1 MGSRGEDG
9 VRARLRAALKRAM
22 KERDR
27 AAATT
32 LRSAL
37 AALDNA
43 EAVDPALAGLA
54 AVEHERIAGTVGG
67 LGAGEVPRATLD
79 EEGARA
85 VVRAEVDER
94 RAAADDYDRVGE
106 AERAQALRAE
116 AELLATL
123 LG

>member
-1 MGSRGEDG
+1 MADDDG
-9 VRARLRAALKRAM
+9 VRARLRAALKAAM

-27 AAATT
+27 AATAT

-43 EAVDPALAGLA
+43 EAVDPASAGLA
-54 AVEHERIAGTVGG
+54 EVEHERIAGTVGG

-79 EEGARA
+79 EQAARA
-85 VVRAEVDER
+85 VVQAEVDER

-106 AERAQALRAE
+106 AERAHELRGE
-116 AELLATL
+116 AELLARL

>member
-1 MGSRGEDG
+1 MDDDG
-9 VRARLRAALKRAM
+9 VRARLRAALKESMR
-22 KERDR
+22 ERDR
-27 AAATT
+27 AATAA

-43 EAVDPALAGLA
+43 EAVDPAGAGLVE
-54 AVEHERIAGTVGG
+54 VEHERIAGTVGG
-67 LGAGEVPRATLD
+67 LGAGEVSRATLD

-85 VVRAEVDER
+85 VVAGEVAER

-106 AERAQALRAE
+106 DERAHALRAE
-116 AELLATL
+116 AALLERL